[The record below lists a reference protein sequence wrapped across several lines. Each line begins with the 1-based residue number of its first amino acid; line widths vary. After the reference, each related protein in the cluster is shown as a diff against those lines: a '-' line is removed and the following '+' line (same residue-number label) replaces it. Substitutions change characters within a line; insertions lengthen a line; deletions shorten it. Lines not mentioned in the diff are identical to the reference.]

1 MIKTLGKWHL
11 AAVVLAVGL
20 VSAARAEDVTI
31 TVWSHEADEPA
42 KVALREQAAK
52 NFEKSHPGAQV
63 KITWYEKNGLNTA
76 LRDGAAGGP
85 GAGRLLCR
93 ARPGRIHHQ
102 RLYRPA
108 RRA

>member
-31 TVWSHEADEPA
+31 TVWSHEADEAA

-52 NFEKSHPGAQV
+52 NFE
-63 KITWYEKNGLNTA
+63 
-76 LRDGAAGGP
+76 
-85 GAGRLLCR
+85 R
-93 ARPGRIHHQ
+93 AI
-102 RLYRPA
+102 PA
-108 RRA
+108 PM